1 MILVPVKIAG
11 LIVDENGNGREYADI
26 AVNYGL
32 LDSYSVLG
40 GEIEPKPFTKTAPPP
55 AGVHLHFILPDGL
68 TQGKEMEKGIEYP
81 AVPDRFLITRIQVDQ
96 SSPDQ
101 PAIRHKAWIL
111 ESSYVGTDNTDS
123 VTIPEFSDG
132 ECRHRYLGRVYPYEE
147 TVLPGRCLER
157 LTAVEAG
164 TPWFAACYQT
174 CRSVFGFYDDM
185 EGASTGDYTYT
196 VIGWYSKEEQSPL
209 YGLSADAYR
218 ACLEELGFSLKEKYV
233 QECDAGLLL
242 HGSLL
247 HVKWEGKNGRY
258 ETAGPSGRISAAW
271 GNSSSEA
278 LSALAAEK
286 LAARTGKDRQ
296 DLERIL
302 NIIQTDQVGTLYG
315 PDGILKAEDRMHRA
329 RFGSAG
335 DRNEWKLRPKDG
347 KINRNVE
354 LAKKLEKLN
363 RLEQEY
369 AVQKDQIE
377 SKKEELY
384 DVWYTYMLLYAYPS
398 PPIIKKPLTPEE
410 IMAEAEKIVS
420 ELDMY
425 QISCADIQKQR
436 ESVLC
441 ELEQEAQQ
449 EDMSLER
456 GSAQEQYYVPLD
468 PVFLI
473 AGDGADR
480 TDLFGEDGRYRE
492 DDMLLV
498 RKDSQILSAVSFQKA
513 GQTISWS
520 RETISR
526 YCDEFPVREEIPEC
540 FINLYDETLFSVLS
554 EGADEI
560 QWEGTCPSPVA
571 VTEFK
576 PPWNPLFLEWRVH
589 MLPSRTMAEPDDTM
603 SRWELG
609 DIDYSWCG
617 SGQMQNSFYEL
628 KQYSGRLLL
637 LPQAAQ
643 ELSDSILRDL
653 EYFKE
658 DQALYDR
665 LKEIAERAK
674 HLPILSQP
682 LGGIK
687 EAFLCKEQAYSFP
700 IFGVSEEGE
709 KFSQI
714 VRERIG
720 EYGELALNTNQDFLP
735 LRGAAMTLDTIRI
748 ADTFGQIV
756 QADDLIDETVIAEPM
771 CQENFCNKGF
781 AMLQPRMNGPARLV
795 FEWGDEGVESEAV
808 CGYLMPDFLNQR
820 LGIHDASGAYMGN
833 LHLAYLPDGGTVAR
847 YSSLETTAREP
858 ANVHL
863 QYFIQAMTDSGD
875 GVFKAF
881 LGVLDKRVSV
891 QTSSDGEQEQELA
904 FLTGHPL
911 AMVRA
916 RIGLQWQG
924 LLPYAKNLG
933 QFGRRNTFGF
943 EKNTISARIGDI
955 RYAGDSVAGYFAGGA
970 DAESYL
976 TFYPPYG
983 IETEGRGYFKCDHE
997 LELKMQQR
1005 KEADREEM
1013 SLSGLT
1019 LLLDVRGSVH
1029 IRTGL
1034 LPVLEKKP
1042 EPGMFETA
1050 LKEMH
1055 LQLPFYPVIGGKN
1068 GLNLPQL
1075 DTESP
1080 FFWFCRQSG
1089 EVIEEVVKRVTQET
1103 EQAGKNY
1110 LMDGVMRRK
1119 EEKTD
1124 AGRTDL

>member
-1 MILVPVKIAG
+1 MILVPVKIVG

-40 GEIEPKPFTKTAPPP
+40 GEIEPKPFTRTAPPP

-68 TQGKEMEKGIEYP
+68 TQGKETENGIEYP

-96 SSPDQ
+96 SRPDQ
-101 PAIRHKAWIL
+101 PEIRHKAWIL
-111 ESSYVGTDNTDS
+111 ESSYVGTDNMSS

-147 TVLPGRCLER
+147 TVLPGSYLEK
-157 LTAVEAG
+157 LTAVGAG
-164 TPWFAACYQT
+164 TPWFASCYQT
-174 CRSVFGFYDDM
+174 CRSVFGFHDDM
-185 EGASTGDYTYT
+185 NGAPPGDYTYT
-196 VIGWYSKEEQSPL
+196 VVGWYSKEEQSPL
-209 YGLSADAYR
+209 YGLSTDAYR
-218 ACLEELGFSLKEKYV
+218 GCLDELGFSLEEKYV
-233 QECDAGLLL
+233 QECDAGIIL
-242 HGSLL
+242 HGSIL
-247 HVKWEGKNGRY
+247 HVKWEGKNGCY
-258 ETAGPSGRISAAW
+258 KTAGPSGRISAAW

-286 LAARTGKDRQ
+286 LSARTGKDRQ

-302 NIIQTDQVGTLYG
+302 NIIQTDQLGTLYS

-329 RFGSAG
+329 RFGSVG

-347 KINRNVE
+347 KAEGNAE
-354 LAKKLEKLN
+354 LDEKLKKLN
-363 RLEQEY
+363 RLEQNY

-377 SKKEELY
+377 SKKQELY

-398 PPIIKKPLTPEE
+398 PPVIKKPLTPEE
-410 IMAEAEKIVS
+410 IMAEGEKIVT

-425 QISCADIQKQR
+425 QISCADIEKQR
-436 ESVLC
+436 ECVLC
-441 ELEQEAQQ
+441 ELQEKAQEAN
-449 EDMSLER
+449 MSLEMV
-456 GSAQEQYYVPLD
+456 SAQEQYYVPLD

-513 GQTISWS
+513 GKTISWS
-520 RETISR
+520 RETIR
-526 YCDEFPVREEIPEC
+526 QYCDEFPGREGIPEC
-540 FINLYDETLFSVLS
+540 FMNLYDETLFSVLS
-554 EGADEI
+554 EGANEI
-560 QWEGTCPSPVA
+560 RWEGTCPSPVA
-571 VTEFK
+571 VAQFE

-589 MLPSRTMAEPDDTM
+589 MIPSRTMAEPDDTM
-603 SRWELG
+603 SHWKLG
-609 DIDYSWCG
+609 DIDYLRCG
-617 SGQMQNSFYEL
+617 SDQVQNSFDEL

-643 ELSDSILRDL
+643 ELSDAILRDL

-665 LKEIAERAK
+665 LKELAERAK
-674 HLPILSQP
+674 NLPLLSQP

-709 KFSQI
+709 KFSQS

-720 EYGELALNTNQDFLP
+720 EYGELALNVNQDFLP
-735 LRGAAMTLDTIRI
+735 LRGAVMTMDTIRI
-748 ADTFGQIV
+748 ADTFGQII
-756 QADDLIDETVIAEPM
+756 QADDLIDETVIAESM
-771 CQENFCNKGF
+771 CQENFCNKGY

-795 FEWGDEGVESEAV
+795 FEWGDEGFESDAV

-820 LGIHDASGAYMGN
+820 LGLHDASGIYMGN
-833 LHLAYLPDGGTVAR
+833 LHLVYLPDGGTGAR
-847 YSSLETTAREP
+847 YSSLETPDREP

-863 QYFIQAMTDSGD
+863 QYFIKAMTDSGD

-881 LGVLDKRVSV
+881 LNVLDQRLSV
-891 QTSSDGEQEQELA
+891 QTSSNGEQEQELA

-916 RIGLQWQG
+916 RTGLQWQG
-924 LLPYAKNLG
+924 RLPYAKNLP

-943 EKNTISARIGDI
+943 EKNTISARLGDI
-955 RYAGDSVAGYFAGGA
+955 RYAGDSVAGYFAG
-970 DAESYL
+970 DAAAETYQ
-976 TFYPPYG
+976 TFYLPYG
-983 IETEGRGYFKCDHE
+983 LEIEERGYFKCDHE

-1005 KEADREEM
+1005 NEEKQEEM

-1042 EPGMFETA
+1042 DPGMFETA

-1055 LQLPFYPVIGGKN
+1055 LQLPFYPVIGGRN
-1068 GLNLPQL
+1068 GLNLPQI

-1080 FFWFCRQSG
+1080 FFWFCRQR
-1089 EVIEEVVKRVTQET
+1089 EEIFEEKVKRTPQET

-1124 AGRTDL
+1124 AGGTGI